1 MKYRGGDKDTREYD
15 FCHYEVSRSAEV
27 TDKKLKEMKDK
38 SNGGSPKLFF
48 KVTKMTE
55 INVYIYGGSSRD
67 NATEKITDKNKA
79 VEINKEYSVDVDTGI
94 FIVAFPNK
102 N

>member
-1 MKYRGGDKDTREYD
+1 
-15 FCHYEVSRSAEV
+15 
-27 TDKKLKEMKDK
+27 MKDK

-102 N
+102 NQNETELAFNYWIEAKKIP